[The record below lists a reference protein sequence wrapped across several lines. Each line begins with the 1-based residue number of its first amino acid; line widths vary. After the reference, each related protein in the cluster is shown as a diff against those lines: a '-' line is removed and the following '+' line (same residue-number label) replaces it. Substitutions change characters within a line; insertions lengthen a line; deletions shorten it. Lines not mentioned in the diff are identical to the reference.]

1 MVFISDSDYKSD
13 YVEKYVFNDDA
24 TADYLNKN
32 FVCMFL
38 DANSKQGDAAMTK
51 YELEESFPG
60 FMLFNSKGEFKGCAG
75 ALCALPRLCKRHLIC
90 ISTTSRRSK
99 GYRH

>member
-1 MVFISDSDYKSD
+1 M
-13 YVEKYVFNDDA
+13 EKYVFNDDA

-75 ALCALPRLCKRHLIC
+75 GTL
-90 ISTTSRRSK
+90 RSAK
-99 GYRH
+99 IMQETFDMYLNYVPKK